1 MQYLSTLILLH
12 AVLFLAY
19 TRRNV
24 DMALID
30 RVKETS
36 KKKGLSLTELAIKAG
51 IGEKSIYSW
60 NTRMP
65 TVATIEKVADVLH
78 VSTDYLLGRTD
89 EMNPTSLDDL
99 TEPQKQV
106 AYFIDPQ
113 ATKEDI
119 EQIKKLVE
127 IAKLSK
133 RRL

>member
-1 MQYLSTLILLH
+1 MVGKSLLPKQ
-12 AVLFLAY
+12 
-19 TRRNV
+19 T
-24 DMALID
+24 
-30 RVKETS
+30 TS
-36 KKKGLSLTELAIKAG
+36 K
-51 IGEKSIYSW
+51 
-60 NTRMP
+60 
-65 TVATIEKVADVLH
+65 KVADVLH

-89 EMNPTSLDDL
+89 EMNATSSDDL
-99 TEPQKQV
+99 TEPQRQV

>member
-1 MQYLSTLILLH
+1 MTIIFDKIKEVSNLRGMS
-12 AVLFLAY
+12 
-19 TRRNV
+19 
-24 DMALID
+24 ID
-30 RVKETS
+30 DVNYKA
-36 KKKGLSLTELAIKAG
+36 GLSNKAIYGWKKSTPKAD
-51 IGEKSIYSW
+51 
-60 NTRMP
+60 NL
-65 TVATIEKVADVLH
+65 EKVADVLN
-78 VSTDYLLGRTD
+78 VSMDYLLGRID
-89 EMNPTSLDDL
+89 EMNPTASNDL